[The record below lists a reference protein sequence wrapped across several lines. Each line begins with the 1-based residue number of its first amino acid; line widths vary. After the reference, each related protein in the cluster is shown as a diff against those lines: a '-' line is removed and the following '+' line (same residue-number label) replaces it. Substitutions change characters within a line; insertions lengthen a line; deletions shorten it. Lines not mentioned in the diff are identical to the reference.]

1 MGKRFA
7 VLLCALLGTVG
18 VAFADDAG
26 LDARVLQQVD
36 VTPVGNG
43 ARISVRFGCQLRYT
57 SHFPANALTEL
68 RISLAPLPGC
78 EGMDPAGAGL
88 RAPDGNAAGL
98 GEIRLDEAGSALV
111 LTLSFKAVVDVSI
124 RPSPDFLGIEIG
136 VAGGSPVAASRP
148 GVLKTPIPGLV
159 APTPTL
165 AAKRPLPPDTVLEAQ
180 WSEARVAFDRA
191 DYPTAVRLLTRLI
204 EYPEHVHRAEAQEL
218 LGLSREREGQ
228 LAHAKAEYQEYL
240 RRYPEGV
247 AAARVGQRLA
257 ALTTLDSH
265 AQVEAVARDRS
276 GIRWSSFGGWS
287 QDYRRDSTSLQ
298 STGFSADFLSQSMLT
313 TNADY
318 SLRGRGERFD
328 VQARINA
335 GYMYDM
341 LPDGPGSRSRVS
353 VAYTELIDRQYQI
366 SARLGRQSKHTGGVL
381 GTFDGLA
388 LSWQVV
394 PALKLSLMSGYPVE
408 STRESFSADRQFV
421 SLSANWS
428 GWVEGLEISP
438 FLIDQTYDGMGDRR
452 AVGGEVRWYVPGRT
466 VVGLLDYD
474 IDYRALNMALLLGTF
489 ELPGR
494 WTMTGTLDHRKS
506 PFLTTR
512 NALAGQPVQS
522 LGELLAVFTNAEV
535 RALAADRTAQ
545 SDTVSLGVTRPW
557 GTRFQWSV
565 DVTGSQI
572 SSMLASGGVPEIP
585 GTGMDLSFGAQ
596 IIGTSLVSAGD
607 MSIFGLR
614 RYQGNTTTTTSFSA
628 SSRFPLRSGFRISP
642 RLRLDLRQYD
652 LDSSTQ
658 WLAGPSLR
666 LDWNWKQTTIEFE
679 AGGEFSSRDRP
690 LGEETTNR
698 YWLSL
703 GYRVG
708 F

>member
-1 MGKRFA
+1 MATRFA
-7 VLLCALLGTVG
+7 LLMSALLVASGTVL
-18 VAFADDAG
+18 ADDAG
-26 LDARVLQQVD
+26 RDERALQQVD
-36 VTPVGNG
+36 VAQIGNG
-43 ARISVRFGCQLRYT
+43 ARVTIRFGCQLRYT
-57 SHFPANALTEL
+57 SHFPARSLTEL

-78 EGMDPAGAGL
+78 GGVDPAGASL
-88 RAPDGNAAGL
+88 QAPDSNAAGL
-98 GEIRLDEAGSALV
+98 RDVRLDQAGSALV
-111 LTLSFKAVVDVSI
+111 LTLSFKSVVDVSI
-124 RPSPDFLGIEIG
+124 RPSPDFLGLEIA

-148 GVLKTPIPGLV
+148 GVLKTPVPGLV
-159 APTPTL
+159 APAPVLVPT
-165 AAKRPLPPDTVLEAQ
+165 RPLPTPAVLEAQ
-180 WSEARVAFDRA
+180 WSEARASFDKP
-191 DYPTAVRLLTRLI
+191 DYPTAVRLLTRLV
-204 EYPEHVHRAEAQEL
+204 EYPEHPHRAEAQEL
-218 LGLSREREGQ
+218 LGLAREREGQ
-228 LAHAKAEYQEYL
+228 LAHAKAEYEEYL
-240 RRYPEGV
+240 RHYPDGA

-265 AQVEAVARDRS
+265 VQVGAVARQQGGMS
-276 GIRWSSFGGWS
+276 WSSFGGWS

-298 STGFSADFLSQSMLT
+298 TTGFSADFLSQSMIM

-328 VQARINA
+328 VQMRINA

-341 LPDGPGSRSRVS
+341 LPDGPGNQNRVS
-353 VAYTELIDRQYQI
+353 IAYAELVDREYQI

-388 LSWQVV
+388 LSWQAL
-394 PALKLSLMSGYPVE
+394 PALKLNLMSGYPVD
-408 STRESFSADRQFV
+408 STRESFSTDRQFV

-428 GWVEGLEISP
+428 GWIEGLEISP
-438 FLIDQTYDGMGDRR
+438 FLISQTYDGMGDRQ
-452 AVGGEVRWYVPGRT
+452 AIGGEVRFYRPGRT

-474 IDYRALNMALLLGTF
+474 FDYSALNMALLLGTF

-494 WTMTGTLDHRKS
+494 WTVTGTLDHRKS

-522 LGELLAVFTNAEV
+522 LSELLALFSDAEV
-535 RALAADRTAQ
+535 RALAVDRTAE
-545 SDTVSLGVTRPW
+545 SDMVSLGVTRPW

-572 SSMLASGGVPEIP
+572 SSMVASGGVPEIP
-585 GTGMDLSFGAQ
+585 GTGMDLSIGAQ
-596 IIGTSLVSAGD
+596 IIGTSLISAGD
-607 MSIFGLR
+607 MSILGLR
-614 RYQGNTTTTTSFSA
+614 RYQGSTSTTTSMSV

-642 RLRLDLRQYD
+642 RLRFDLREFD
-652 LDSSTQ
+652 VDNSTQ
-658 WLAGPSLR
+658 WLASPSLR
-666 LDWNWKQTTIEFE
+666 LDWNWKRTTIEFE
-679 AGGEFSSRDRP
+679 AGGELSSRDRP
-690 LGEETTNR
+690 LGQEKTNR